1 MMNEVKNHLSK
12 FLTKVVSEV
21 VQPRI
26 TTTVR
31 DVLKMTPITLYQ
43 PPSTSTNSLTE
54 YQLELKLYNM
64 MQASRSFLYHEK
76 HLTLYNAL
84 MNSID
89 VDEANVQG
97 TKDTKKRRH
106 NKQDPPVDA
115 DKDSKNRKRKN
126 ADTSSSKK
134 GKTQC
139 KSSKEAKAPTKPS
152 ASDKAIDDEELRQDD
167 AVDDSELVKDDDM
180 TDYEMPHDDDP
191 TQDRSKWFKQDEV
204 VRPKTPNPEWFKEPN
219 RNDAYEQPWFNEMV
233 NVERDQ
239 QDFDNLMGSTVD
251 FTKFIK
257 NRLKKDKITKAELE
271 GPAFKLLKGER
282 DRCPYDLSKPLPLK
296 GRPVCRTTK
305 YWMNFFFNQDL
316 EYLKTGKKDKKYA
329 VSLTKLK
336 AACIRNPSLGPKD
349 NSSTKQDMQ
358 EHLLTMSTPLR
369 NVPQLSS
376 GNNSLLSNSGC
387 GYCERKLWYDETYQK
402 EYHQLR

>member
-1 MMNEVKNHLSK
+1 
-12 FLTKVVSEV
+12 
-21 VQPRI
+21 
-26 TTTVR
+26 
-31 DVLKMTPITLYQ
+31 
-43 PPSTSTNSLTE
+43 
-54 YQLELKLYNM
+54 M

-134 GKTQC
+134 GKTQS
-139 KSSKEAKAPTKPS
+139 KSSKEAKDPTKPS
-152 ASDKAIDDEELRQDD
+152 ASDKAVDDEELRQDD

-180 TDYEMPHDDDP
+180 ADYEMPHDDDP
-191 TQDRSKWFKQDEV
+191 TQDQSKWFKQDEV
-204 VRPKTPNPEWFKEPN
+204 VRPITPDPEWFKEPN
-219 RNDAYEQPWFNEMV
+219 KNDAYEQPWFNEMV
-233 NVERDQ
+233 NTERDQ
-239 QDFDNLMGSTVD
+239 QEFDNLMGSTID
-251 FTKFIK
+251 FIKFVK

-271 GPAFKLLKGER
+271 GPMNPER

-296 GRPVCRTTK
+296 GRPCRTTIPVD
-305 YWMNFFFNQDL
+305 FFFNQDL

-336 AACIRNPSLGPKD
+336 AA
-349 NSSTKQDMQ
+349 
-358 EHLLTMSTPLR
+358 
-369 NVPQLSS
+369 
-376 GNNSLLSNSGC
+376 
-387 GYCERKLWYDETYQK
+387 WYDLKRLERNDFQALEFKHARTSPHNVYSIMKILSVIRITVDKQFGYGYLKEIMVRRAYQK
-402 EYHQLR
+402 EYTFNEADFKRLHFNDIEDIILLYVQNKLHHLQGQEQVDLITALCLFTQRIILKKRVEDV